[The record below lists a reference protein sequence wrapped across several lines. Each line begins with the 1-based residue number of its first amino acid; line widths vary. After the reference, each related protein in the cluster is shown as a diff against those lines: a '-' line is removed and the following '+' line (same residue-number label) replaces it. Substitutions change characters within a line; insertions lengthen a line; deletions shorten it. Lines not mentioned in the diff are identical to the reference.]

1 MAVHRK
7 QTPIHYRARRTA
19 KKHVKLAV
27 VPHRENQ
34 YKPHLIRR
42 HGLMVIAL
50 MVIVTQFIGQSWMFR
65 NVLGDENQVTI
76 TELLADTNAARAKES
91 KQPLQ
96 LNSQL
101 SHAAYL
107 KAQDMLKHQYWAHTS
122 PQGIGPWKWI
132 GDVEYNYAYAG
143 ENLARN
149 FKNSSMVVGAWMKS
163 PTHRDNLLK
172 SQYRDVGFATVDGVI
187 QGKPVSLVVAMYAA
201 PASDIFAAVQGA
213 NFTAPVGSQL
223 SVASK
228 AGLSLQ
234 AMNPIALSSIVLLLL
249 AAIVALVAQLYVH
262 RIPKYLQS
270 AWNKHHGLAKA
281 ASLSAIAIVV
291 ITFYGTSG
299 QL

>member
-1 MAVHRK
+1 MAAHSK
-7 QTPIHYRARRTA
+7 QTPIHHRARRTA

-42 HGLMVIAL
+42 HGLMVIVLA
-50 MVIVTQFIGQSWMFR
+50 VIVTQFIGQSWMFR
-65 NVLGDENQVTI
+65 NVLGNENQVTI
-76 TELLADTNAARAKES
+76 AELLADTNAARVKERR
-91 KQPLQ
+91 QPLQ
-96 LNSQL
+96 LNSRL

-107 KAQDMLKHQYWAHTS
+107 KAQDMLKNQYWAHTS

-149 FKNSSMVVGAWMKS
+149 FKNSSAVVGAWMRS
-163 PTHRDNLLK
+163 STHRDNLLK
-172 SQYRDVGFATVDGVI
+172 SQYRDVGFATVDGMM
-187 QGKPVSLVVAMYAA
+187 QDKPVSLVVAMYAA
-201 PASDIFAAVQGA
+201 PASDMFAAVQGV
-213 NFTAPVGSQL
+213 NFAAPVSGQL

-234 AMNPIALSSIVLLLL
+234 TMNPIVLSSIVLLLL
-249 AAIVALVAQLYVH
+249 AAIVALVAQLYAH

-270 AWNKHHGLAKA
+270 TWNKHHGLAKA
-281 ASLSAIAIVV
+281 VSLSAIAVVV
-291 ITFYGTSG
+291 ITFYGTGG